1 MRLTDSERIAL
12 VQYRIQKANDTWE
25 ETKDIVKGEL
35 WYAAAN
41 RMYYSCYY
49 LTSALLISYGI
60 EANTHAGVIRMLG
73 KHFVATGLLSDDM
86 GSFYSRLFELR
97 QSGDYD
103 DWKVIT
109 AKDVLPLYSQVDDY
123 FQSLKGLIK
132 PEFTPQKS

>member
-103 DWKVIT
+103 DWKVVT
-109 AKDVLPLYSQVDDY
+109 SADVLPLVPLANIFLDTIESIILKNDDA
-123 FQSLKGLIK
+123 
-132 PEFTPQKS
+132 